1 MQYFC
6 WNTAVGTAEGSMFA
20 ATKKFG
26 TSLRR
31 SGVPALALALAL
43 FSAIL
48 WDGPAQAAKRVALV
62 IGNADYR
69 ASNWARLPNA
79 VNDATDIAAALGRL
93 GFAVTSLN
101 NAGKAETVRSL
112 RRFSKAAAGAEL
124 ALIFY
129 AGHSI
134 EVDKR
139 NFLIPVDA
147 SADDPGSVARE
158 AVPLERLL
166 RAGST
171 ADGLRLVLLDACR
184 DNPFAG
190 RILPGRAAH
199 AVGVGL
205 GPPADVSGEILVA
218 YAAKAGTQASDGV
231 GRNSPY
237 TAALRYYL
245 EKPGLEV
252 GLLLRFV
259 RDAVVAVS
267 QGAQQPFVYGSQSAR
282 LTYFKPP
289 LELASPP
296 ARLAG
301 PASVEERLDLT
312 QRQRRRIQVALWAQG
327 FNPGLPTGRFDGRTR
342 EKIAEWQAHYGRKA
356 TGFLDGE
363 AAFGSLLTE
372 VSDPS
377 GPVWLTTENRPCT
390 VWTVFPQP
398 GVMTA
403 TWSGDCVEGRAYGR
417 GRLVLKYSNATHAFD
432 GEMEDGR
439 LQGHGTKTFLSG
451 PRKGSRF
458 EGEFRDGM
466 ENGHGIAKFWNGDS
480 HEGEY
485 RNGKR
490 HGRGTYIHADGH
502 RYEGEFRNDNMHGRG
517 TLIHAGGYRYEG
529 EYRNGKR
536 HGRGIYTHAEGHRY
550 EGEFRNHKAHGRGTL
565 VFANGSRYEGEYKNN
580 KMDGRGIYIDAGG
593 GRYEGEFKNGN
604 RHGYGKSELADGNR
618 YEGEY
623 KNDKY
628 HGHGKFTWHNG
639 DRYEGEFREGIL
651 HGSGTRTWG
660 SGFAKGDRFVG
671 EYRNGKKHR
680 GTYMWS
686 DGDRYEGEYRN
697 NNRHGRGTYTH
708 ASGSR
713 YEGEWRNDK
722 KHGRGTN
729 TRADGRRYEGL
740 WRNNKRHGRGT
751 YIWPNGARYEGEW
764 RNGKPEGKGVYRDSE
779 KRIYEG
785 DWREGCF
792 GIVDGKQIFLGTT
805 AKACGFDQ

>member
-1 MQYFC
+1 ME
-6 WNTAVGTAEGSMFA
+6 VLRFA

-31 SGVPALALALAL
+31 SGVPALALALVL

-48 WDGPAQAAKRVALV
+48 WDGPAQAGKRVALV

-93 GFAVTSLN
+93 GFAVTSLKN
-101 NAGKAETVRSL
+101 GGKEEMVRSL
-112 RRFSKAAAGAEL
+112 DAFSKTAVGAEL

-147 SADDPGSVARE
+147 RVRRPGSVARE
-158 AVPLERLL
+158 AVPLDRLL

-171 ADGLRLVLLDACR
+171 AEGLRLVLLDACR

-342 EKIAEWQAHYGRKA
+342 ETIAEWQAHYGRKA

-390 VWTVFPQP
+390 VWATRTEP

-403 TWSGDCVEGRAYGR
+403 TWSGDCLEGRAYGR
-417 GRLVLKYSNATHAFD
+417 GRLVLKSSLATIALE

-439 LQGHGTKTFLSG
+439 LQGHVTSSALSG
-451 PRKGSRF
+451 PGMGARYD
-458 EGEFRDGM
+458 GEFRDGSP
-466 ENGHGIAKFWNGDS
+466 NGHGI
-480 HEGEY
+480 
-485 RNGKR
+485 
-490 HGRGTYIHADGH
+490 YILAD
-502 RYEGEFRNDNMHGRG
+502 
-517 TLIHAGGYRYEG
+517 
-529 EYRNGKR
+529 
-536 HGRGIYTHAEGHRY
+536 
-550 EGEFRNHKAHGRGTL
+550 
-565 VFANGSRYEGEYKNN
+565 GSRYEGEVKNW
-580 KMDGRGIYIDAGG
+580 KVHGYGKWEFADGS
-593 GRYEGEFKNGN
+593 RYEGNFKNSRQHGYGKAEISDGNRYDGEFKNG
-604 RHGYGKSELADGNR
+604 
-618 YEGEY
+618 
-623 KNDKY
+623 KY
-628 HGHGKFTWHNG
+628 HGNGTYIWLNG
-639 DRYEGEFREGIL
+639 DRYKGEFREGVA
-651 HGSGTRTWG
+651 HGNGTRTWG

-671 EYRNGKKHR
+671 EYRYNEKRR
-680 GTYMWS
+680 GTYFWA
-686 DGDRYEGEYRN
+686 DGDRYEGEFLN

-708 ASGSR
+708 ADGSR
-713 YEGEWRNDK
+713 YEGEWRNNK

-740 WRNNKRHGRGT
+740 WRNNNRHGRGT
-751 YIWPNGARYEGEW
+751 YFWPSGARYEGEW
-764 RNGKPEGKGVYRDSE
+764 RNGKPDGKGVYRDSE

-785 DWREGCF
+785 DWRKGCF